1 MPESP
6 PGADRPPLCGAID
19 LGGTK
24 VRALVAD
31 LAGRD
36 YGYDLRRSD
45 TERGLDAVLAT
56 MAESLATAA
65 SRAGVAVGDLSG
77 AGIASPGAIDVA
89 RGIVAGAPQLPG
101 WRDVPLVRLM
111 SERLGVPVTLE
122 NDASAAALGEHRYG
136 AGKGTQHM
144 LYFTV
149 STGIGGGIIV
159 DGRLYTGASGAA
171 GELGHMIIDM
181 KSAATCPW
189 CERGCLEAL
198 ASGTAIARRGE
209 ALVASGEAPVL
220 AKLREAEGEVTSE
233 MMNRAMQTGDGACV
247 EVFREAGRY
256 MGIGLANYVNIFNPQ
271 AIVVGGGVSR
281 SGPDFIDSAREK
293 MYVHAIR
300 AVSKDVR
307 LELAGL
313 GERSGLMGMI
323 ARMAEAAGRGSSG

>member
-1 MPESP
+1 MP
-6 PGADRPPLCGAID
+6 DLYGAID

-31 LAGRD
+31 LDGRD
-36 YGYDLRRSD
+36 YGYDLRSSD
-45 TERGLDAVLAT
+45 TERGLDAVLGT
-56 MAESLATAA
+56 MAESLGAA
-65 SRAGVAVGDLSG
+65 AAQAGVAVGELRG
-77 AGIASPGAIDVA
+77 VGIASPGAIDVA
-89 RGIVAGAPQLPG
+89 RGIVAGAPQLRG
-101 WRDVPLVRLM
+101 WRDVPLVQLM

-136 AGKGTQHM
+136 AGKGTRHM

-149 STGIGGGIIV
+149 STGIGGGIII
-159 DGRLYTGASGAA
+159 DGRLYTGARGAA

-181 KSAATCPW
+181 NSAATCPW

-209 ALVASGEAPVL
+209 ALAATGPAPAL
-220 AKLREAEGEVTSE
+220 ARLREAEGAVTAE
-233 MMNRAMQTGDGACV
+233 MMSRAGDEACR

-256 MGIGLANYVNIFNPQ
+256 MGIGLANYVNIFNPEV
-271 AIVVGGGVSR
+271 IVVGGGVSR
-281 SGPDFIDSAREK
+281 SGVDFIDAAREK
-293 MYVHAIR
+293 MYAHAIR
-300 AVSKDVR
+300 ALSNDVR

-323 ARMAEAAGRGSSG
+323 ARMAERAE

>member
-1 MPESP
+1 MP
-6 PGADRPPLCGAID
+6 DLYGAID

-31 LAGRD
+31 LDGRA
-36 YGYDLRRSD
+36 YGYDLRSSD
-45 TERGLDAVLAT
+45 TERGLDAVLGT
-56 MAESLATAA
+56 MAESLGAA
-65 SRAGVAVGDLSG
+65 AAQAGVDVGELRG
-77 AGIASPGAIDVA
+77 VGIASPGAIDVA

-101 WRDVPLVRLM
+101 WRDVPLVQLM
-111 SERLGVPVTLE
+111 SGRLGVVVTLE

-136 AGKGTQHM
+136 AGKGTRHM

-149 STGIGGGIIV
+149 STGIGGGIII

-171 GELGHMIIDM
+171 GEMGHMIIDM
-181 KSAATCPW
+181 NSAATCPW

-209 ALVASGEAPVL
+209 ALAAAGQAPAL
-220 AKLREAEGEVTSE
+220 ARLREAEGAVTSE
-233 MMNRAMQTGDGACV
+233 MMSRAMQSGDEACRD
-247 EVFREAGRY
+247 VFRETGRH

-271 AIVVGGGVSR
+271 AIVIGGGVSR
-281 SGPDFIDSAREK
+281 SGPDFIDAAREK
-293 MYVHAIR
+293 MHAHAIR
-300 AVSKDVR
+300 ALSKDVR

-323 ARMAEAAGRGSSG
+323 ARMAETSGA